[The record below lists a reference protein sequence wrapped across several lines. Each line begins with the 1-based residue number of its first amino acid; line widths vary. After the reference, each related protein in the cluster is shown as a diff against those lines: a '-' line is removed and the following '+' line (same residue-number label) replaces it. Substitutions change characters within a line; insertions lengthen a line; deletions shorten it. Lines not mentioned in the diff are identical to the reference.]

1 MLLVSL
7 FYLLQPAYAGTKYIL
22 NIHYES
28 GPIWSIQFEGYS
40 EDADELIAA
49 SKSKEN
55 AYVKFKDYIDRN
67 DITIIDSS
75 AEKPIVRFSG
85 YERNTTINQV
95 YHIHSYDV
103 GEIVCTTI
111 GGEWA
116 LAAASPYTYCKT
128 KSQVLEIK
136 GIHSYSDEPRIIHIK
151 KFGDKFIA
159 TGAERDFFG
168 RPLEVVVEIRNNEK
182 NNGIFK

>member
-7 FYLLQPAYAGTKYIL
+7 FYLLQPAYAETKYIL

-28 GPIWSIQFEGYS
+28 GPIGSIQFEGYS

-75 AEKPIVRFSG
+75 AEKPIVSVSE
-85 YERNTTINQV
+85 YKKITTINQV
-95 YHIHSYDV
+95 YHVYSYDV

-111 GGEWA
+111 VGA
-116 LAAASPYTYCKT
+116 TNPYTYCKT
-128 KSQVLEIK
+128 KSQVLEIL
-136 GIHSYSDEPRIIHIK
+136 GIHTLVDELRIIHIK

-159 TGAERDFFG
+159 TGAERDYAG
-168 RPLEVVVEIRNNEK
+168 RPLEVVVEIRNNGK